1 MSPALTFN
9 TKFAYG
15 IGQLA
20 EGLKNS
26 ALGTFVLFYYNQVLG
41 LSGTL
46 AGTAIFIALFF
57 DAITDPLAG
66 SISDNWR
73 SRWGRRHPF
82 MYASALPLGVAF
94 FFLFSPP
101 TGLSEFSLFLWL
113 TVTVVLTRA
122 AMTLYHVPHIALG
135 AELSDD
141 YDERTQVVSY
151 RYFLGFAGYLIA
163 YYLGFG
169 VFFKDTEA
177 FPRGQFNVDAYGPYA
192 LVLSITMVLTIFWSG
207 WGTHHRI
214 PHLPVARIEAM
225 RLSVVQIVLRMFSEI
240 VGALRN
246 RSFAW
251 LFAGTMIIFVMV
263 GVDGALNLYLF
274 EYFWELSSSQKLTIL
289 LVYPVGI
296 MVGTF
301 IAPVWH
307 KLFNKRSGV
316 IFGAIYWALC
326 QIVPVLLRFIDVFP
340 ENGTDTLVAALV
352 FVKFTQGIA
361 AAQFLVSFNSM
372 VADIADEH
380 ELATGRRQ
388 EGIFFAAVSFANKTT
403 TGLGSFIGG
412 VGLDIISWPTQV
424 QDASAIPVE
433 KLGQLGLLYGP
444 LLAGFAVV
452 SVLCVLQNRS
462 TREGHEQVVRELTE
476 LRKQN
481 DEKAEDVLPV
491 LTTASD
497 T

>member
-41 LSGTL
+41 MSGTL

-57 DAITDPLAG
+57 DAVTDPLTG

-73 SRWGRRHPF
+73 SKWGRRHPF
-82 MYASALPLGVAF
+82 MYASAIPLGVAF
-94 FFLFSPP
+94 YFLFSPP
-101 TGLSEFSLFLWL
+101 SGLSEFSLFLWL
-113 TVTVVLTRA
+113 TVTVVLTRG

-135 AELSDD
+135 AELSED

-151 RYFLGFAGYLIA
+151 RYFLGFAGYLVA

-169 VFFKDTEA
+169 VFFKDSAE

-192 LVLSITMVLTIFWSG
+192 LVLAFTMVITIFWSG
-207 WGTHHRI
+207 LGTHHRI
-214 PHLPVARIEAM
+214 PYLPVAR
-225 RLSVVQIVLRMFSEI
+225 VQAVKLNILQVITRMFREI
-240 VGALRN
+240 MGALSN

-263 GVDGALNLYLF
+263 GVDGALNLYMF
-274 EYFWELSSSQKLTIL
+274 EYFWELSSSQKLSIL

-307 KLFNKRSGV
+307 KFFNKRSGV
-316 IFGAIYWALC
+316 ICGGVYWALC
-326 QIVPVLLRFIDVFP
+326 QIVPVLLRFVDAFP
-340 ENGTDTLVAALV
+340 ENGSDTLVAALM

-380 ELATGRRQ
+380 ELATGKRQ

-412 VGLDIISWPTQV
+412 VGLDVISWPTQV
-424 QDASAIPVE
+424 QHAADIPVE

-452 SVLCVLQNRS
+452 SVLCVLQNHS
-462 TREGHEQVVRELTE
+462 SREGHRQVVIQLTAQRE
-476 LRKQN
+476 RRDSN
-481 DEKAEDVLPV
+481 PDESEHDVSN
-491 LTTASD
+491 AR
-497 T
+497 

>member
-1 MSPALTFN
+1 MTSALTFN

-26 ALGTFVLFYYNQVLG
+26 ALSTFILFYYNQVLG

-46 AGTAIFIALFF
+46 AGTAIFIALIF
-57 DAITDPLAG
+57 DAVTDPLTG

-82 MYASALPLGVAF
+82 MYASAVPLGVAF
-94 FFLFSPP
+94 FLLFSPP
-101 TGLSEFSLFLWL
+101 SALSEFSLFMWL
-113 TVTVVLTRA
+113 TITVVLTRG

-135 AELSDD
+135 AELSED
-141 YDERTQVVSY
+141 YDERTQIVSY

-163 YYLGFG
+163 FYLGFG
-169 VFFKDTEA
+169 VFFKDSAE
-177 FPRGQFNVDAYGPYA
+177 FPRGQFNVDAYAPFA
-192 LVLSITMVLTIFWSG
+192 LVLAFTMVITIFWSG

-214 PHLPVARIEAM
+214 PYLPAVRIAAVK
-225 RLSVVQIVLRMFSEI
+225 LTIFQVIARMFSEI
-240 VGALRN
+240 IGALRN

-274 EYFWELSSSQKLTIL
+274 EFFWELSSSQKLNVL
-289 LVYPVGI
+289 LVYPIGI

-307 KLFNKRSGV
+307 QHFNKRSGV
-316 IFGAIYWALC
+316 IFGGIYWALC

-340 ENGTDTLVAALV
+340 DNGAETLVMTLV

-380 ELATGRRQ
+380 ELATGKRQ

-403 TGLGSFIGG
+403 TGLGSLIGG
-412 VGLDIISWPTQV
+412 VGLDLISWPTQV
-424 QDASAIPVE
+424 QTAADIPVE
-433 KLGQLGLLYGP
+433 KLGQLGLLSGP
-444 LLAGFAVV
+444 LLGGFAVV
-452 SVLCVLQNRS
+452 SVLCVLQNKS
-462 TREGHEQVVRELTE
+462 TREGHQQVVRELAAQ
-476 LRKQN
+476 RKRN
-481 DEKAEDVLPV
+481 GLHEAVPDPTG
-491 LTTASD
+491 TT
-497 T
+497 